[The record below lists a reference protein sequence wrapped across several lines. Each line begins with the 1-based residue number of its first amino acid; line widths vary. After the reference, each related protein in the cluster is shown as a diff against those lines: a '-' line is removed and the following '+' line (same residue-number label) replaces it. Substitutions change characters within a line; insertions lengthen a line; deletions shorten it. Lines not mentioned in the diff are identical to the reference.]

1 MWQDILKNIQITS
14 QRGKT
19 KDIRLPPKVEEE
31 DDNCLKALRR
41 MVSRIEK
48 LPLVI
53 NRGYYKSTYLNAD
66 KIARIQS
73 PLYPKQQEK
82 LVNAFAP
89 ENLEGLSEHTFCFW
103 VRNLRNLPSY
113 EEINFQKR
121 EHTHGFGRDRIRYNF
136 MMLILPIKSM
146 AGNPENKVSIDF
158 YEVTIRLYTAA
169 GPICHFT
176 LGART
181 YEQARSFIMEAI
193 Q

>member
-1 MWQDILKNIQITS
+1 MMWQDILKNIQITS

-103 VRNLRNLPSY
+103 VRNLRRLPLY
-113 EEINFQKR
+113 EEVHFQKR
-121 EHTHGFGRDRIRYNF
+121 EHTHGIGQDRIRYNF
-136 MMLILPIKSM
+136 MMLTLPIKSYDSD
-146 AGNPENKVSIDF
+146 GKVSIDF

>member
-1 MWQDILKNIQITS
+1 MMWQDILKNIQITS

-53 NRGYYKSTYLNAD
+53 NRGYFKDTYLNAD
-66 KIARIQS
+66 KIARIQH
-73 PLYPKQQEK
+73 PLYPKFAEK
-82 LVNAFAP
+82 LVDAFAP

-121 EHTHGFGRDRIRYNF
+121 EHTHGFGRDKIRYNF

-146 AGNPENKVSIDF
+146 DSDTKVSIDF

-169 GPICHFT
+169 GSICNFT
-176 LGART
+176 LGAKT
-181 YEQARSFIMEAI
+181 YEQALSFIREAI

>member
-1 MWQDILKNIQITS
+1 MMWQDILKNIQITS

-53 NRGYYKSTYLNAD
+53 NRGYFKDTYLNAD
-66 KIARIQS
+66 KIARIQH
-73 PLYPKQQEK
+73 PLYPKFAEK
-82 LVNAFAP
+82 LVDAFAP

-121 EHTHGFGRDRIRYNF
+121 EHTHGFGRDKIRYNF
-136 MMLILPIKSM
+136 LMLILPIKSM
-146 AGNPENKVSIDF
+146 DSDTKVSIDF

-169 GPICHFT
+169 GSICNFT
-176 LGART
+176 LGAKT
-181 YEQARSFIMEAI
+181 YEQALSFIREAI

>member
-136 MMLILPIKSM
+136 MMLTLPIKSYDSD
-146 AGNPENKVSIDF
+146 GKVSIDF

>member
-1 MWQDILKNIQITS
+1 
-14 QRGKT
+14 
-19 KDIRLPPKVEEE
+19 
-31 DDNCLKALRR
+31 

-53 NRGYYKSTYLNAD
+53 NRGYFKDTYLNAD
-66 KIARIQS
+66 KIARIQH
-73 PLYPKQQEK
+73 PLYPKFAEK
-82 LVNAFAP
+82 LVDAFAP

-121 EHTHGFGRDRIRYNF
+121 EHTHGFGRDKIRYNF

-146 AGNPENKVSIDF
+146 DSDTKVSIDF

-169 GPICHFT
+169 GSICNFT
-176 LGART
+176 LGAKT
-181 YEQARSFIMEAI
+181 YEQALSFIREAI

>member
-41 MVSRIEK
+41 MVSRVEK
-48 LPLVI
+48 LPLVV

-66 KIARIQS
+66 EIARIQS
-73 PLYPKQQEK
+73 PLYPKFGEK
-82 LVNAFAP
+82 LVDAFAP
-89 ENLEGLSEHTFCFW
+89 EDLEGLSENTFCFW
-103 VRNLRNLPSY
+103 VKKLRNLPSY
-113 EEINFQKR
+113 EEVYFSKR
-121 EHTHGFGRDRIRYNF
+121 EHTHGIGQDKIRYNF
-136 MMLILPIKSM
+136 MMLTLPIKSYDSD
-146 AGNPENKVSIDF
+146 GKVSIDF
-158 YEVTIRLYTAA
+158 YKVTIRLYTAA

-176 LGART
+176 IGART